1 MFPKIVLFEE
11 VLDMILKKSKLKL
24 YFNNSDELNSMIR
37 KILREVSNNLNIL

>member
-1 MFPKIVLFEE
+1 
-11 VLDMILKKSKLKL
+11 MILKKSKLKL